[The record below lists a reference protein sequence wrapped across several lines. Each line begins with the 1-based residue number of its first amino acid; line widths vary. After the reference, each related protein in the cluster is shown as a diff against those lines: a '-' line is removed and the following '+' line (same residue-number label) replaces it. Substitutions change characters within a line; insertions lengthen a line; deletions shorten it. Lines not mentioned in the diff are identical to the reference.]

1 MTRIHPQPSTV
12 FRPMTRNLL
21 LLCTVLL
28 AACGKAP
35 TVSVFTSAPGTI
47 AKGTSAKLV
56 FSAEGE
62 DKLTLDQ
69 GVGDVTGKT
78 EVEVK
83 PEQTTTYTLTAT
95 NGSGNATQTVTI
107 TVGPTP
113 AAGFK
118 ITAADTFTAGTPA
131 DVTVTAVDPSGAT
144 VPSYTGTVHLVS
156 NDGAAELPAD
166 FSFTAADKG
175 VKTVPVTFRTAGSRQ
190 LIASGTVGGGM
201 PGSFSTT
208 SSAFTV
214 KAGAASKLSL
224 AGLPSEVES
233 GTEVTFQVSFADAFG
248 NAASEYETVLNVSL
262 SEEETSLPAV
272 TVTAAD
278 QGTATLR
285 VTLSKSGVRTLTVQD
300 THNDTVKASAEVRVR
315 PGTAAIACTISDV
328 PATATAGTLL
338 PVRVTVRDAFGN
350 TATRYNGT
358 MTLTATDAHP
368 QALLP
373 EPAAYSPGGDQ
384 GSRVFATRL
393 VTAGSQT
400 ITATDATGGW
410 SCTAQVTINP
420 AAPQIHVMLPTDANA
435 SHPVEATVSVK
446 DTYGNAISY
455 AGTLSFSS
463 TDTAAVLPADLTLA
477 GTESGTSKVTA
488 TFNTLGA
495 QELKA
500 TLVGEASLSGSGTT
514 AVHGFVYTDPT
525 PGMGKLRFV
534 LNTAASSASVVQLDL
549 VSNTTVIATASGT
562 NVRGGVYSAG
572 MNLPLDHTRVMADSN
587 LLVEASGPGSVFNLG
602 SAPKAVAAALPTSGP
617 TAGVLYTGV
626 SQKFDGA
633 GKAIGDVSIT
643 IGYRFYSV
651 RLKLPATATV
661 GSVFNGVSL
670 DKRFRAAVR
679 NRAGDEVFSNA
690 DFAIGNLEVR

>member
-1 MTRIHPQPSTV
+1 MTRIHTQPPTV

-35 TVSVFTSAPGTI
+35 EVSVFTAAPGTI
-47 AKGTSAKLV
+47 AKGTTARLV
-56 FSAEGE
+56 FAAEGE
-62 DKLTLDQ
+62 DKLTLEP

-78 EVEVK
+78 EVEVT
-83 PEQTTTYTLTAT
+83 PEQTTTYTLTAS
-95 NGSGNATQTVTI
+95 NGAGNATQTLTV

-118 ITAADTFTAGTPA
+118 LTAAGPITAGTPA
-131 DVTVTAVDPSGAT
+131 DFSVTAVDASGAT
-144 VPSYTGTVHLVS
+144 VPSYAGTVHLVS

-166 FSFTAADKG
+166 LSFTAADNG
-175 VKTVPVTFRTAGSRQ
+175 VKTVPVTFRTAGAR
-190 LIASGTVGGGM
+190 LLVATGTVGGGM
-201 PGSFSTT
+201 QGSFSTT
-208 SSAFTV
+208 SEPFTV
-214 KAGAASKLSL
+214 KAGAASKLLL

-233 GTEVTFQVSFADAFG
+233 GTEVTFQVSFQDAFG

-262 SEEETSLPAV
+262 SEEETSIPAV
-272 TVTAAD
+272 TVTSAD
-278 QGTATLR
+278 QGTATVR
-285 VTLSKSGVRTLTVQD
+285 VTLSRSGVRKLTVQD
-300 THNDTVKASAEVRVR
+300 THNDAVKASAEVRVR
-315 PGTAAIACTISDV
+315 PGAAAIACTISDV

-350 TATRYNGT
+350 TATHYNGT
-358 MTLTATDAHP
+358 ITLTATDAHA
-368 QALLP
+368 QASIP
-373 EPAAYSPGGDQ
+373 EPATYAPGGDQ
-384 GSRVFATRL
+384 GSRVFGTRL
-393 VTAGSQT
+393 VTAGNQT

-410 SCTAQVTINP
+410 SCTAPVTINP
-420 AAPQIHVMLPTDANA
+420 AAPQIQVVLPSDANA

-455 AGTLSFSS
+455 AGTLSFTS

-495 QELKA
+495 QQLKA
-500 TLVGEASLSGSGTT
+500 ALVGDASLSGSGTT

-525 PGMGKLRFV
+525 PGTGKVRFV
-534 LNTAASSASVVQLDL
+534 LNQAASSASVVQLDL
-549 VSNTTVIATASGT
+549 VSNTTVIATQASGG

-572 MNLPLDHTRVMADSN
+572 MNLPLDHTRVMADTT
-587 LLVEASGPGSVFNLG
+587 LLVEGNTFNLG
-602 SAPKAVAAALPTSGP
+602 AEPKAVAAALPASGP

-661 GSVFNGVSL
+661 GSVFDGPSL
-670 DKRFRAAVR
+670 DQRFRAAVR
-679 NRAGDEVFSNA
+679 NRAGEEVFSNA
-690 DFAIGNLEVR
+690 DFAIGKLEVR